1 MIIIITRFSSISECE
16 TTCASK
22 LTSKFSP
29 KNPLCLKT
37 AVEGR
42 RQCKGMFARFTFN
55 ADVGRCEEFVY
66 SGQFDYY
73 SRYGRN

>member
-1 MIIIITRFSSISECE
+1 MIIPRFSSISDCE
-16 TTCASK
+16 TTCSSK

-29 KNPLCLKT
+29 MNPLCLLP

-55 ADVGRCEEFVY
+55 AAVGRCEEFVY
-66 SGQFDYY
+66 GGQFQSY
-73 SRYGRN
+73 SRSDRK